1 MTISPKNFF
10 ATMMRGMPTG
20 MTRVRKWLAGA
31 IVIACL
37 ALLIAIPSTQAAYV
51 QVYNTIQKGAITFT
65 GNTLGLNDTVTS
77 GQAGAFIA
85 ADLSTNVAGY
95 PAGTTLAWA
104 SNLSRAQ
111 LSIPIGATVLHA
123 ELIWTGKLGGAIT
136 TTVASSTSV
145 RFITP
150 AGSYVIAPSIST
162 ASNSANY
169 YTRSATVTGLVQI
182 GGSGTY
188 SAGGVPALVDTST
201 TDGAGWT
208 LAVVYADPAQPARNL
223 TIFVGNEPSGGAVA
237 AVSGFCTPG
246 TGPVNGRLA
255 VSAIEGDAGGTGDT
269 MLFGPTSVLN
279 ATTHRVSGPN
289 NPIGNFF
296 ASQINGDSGTLNT
309 SGTFGTVN
317 QPLGGNLALA
327 RQAYDITNVDAS
339 ALLTNGQTTAFA
351 QGTSTGDVYAISAL
365 GLQINVNTPVFPV
378 TVKQVNKTT
387 TFVGDQLIYSID
399 LDNRPGNGAA
409 TGVVLYDNIPSGT
422 SLVPGSVMVDTNP
435 PLPNNPTVQTGVV
448 QTGADPVS
456 GITIGTVAVGSIVRV
471 SFRVNVI
478 GLPASPAPAKFDN
491 AARWTYTY
499 IACAGVAAQTGSVT
513 TGTVT
518 TSTARLEPFKTV
530 SPTGA
535 LVGGQT
541 ATYTITIPNTGLIN
555 TAGTT
560 LADPIPAGTTYVA
573 GSTKLNGVAIAD
585 GPGSTMP
592 FTTAAPVNSA
602 GQAAGVIAVGA
613 SATVQFSVVA
623 TSGATVNNLASI
635 DPDGAGPSP
644 VITVSAVN
652 SGLSG
657 PTVNKAFSPA
667 SIGAG
672 GTSTLTVTLTNP
684 NATAIT
690 GVNVTDNLPGGMLIA
705 TPANAA
711 TTCTGGTVT
720 ATPSGIVLALT
731 GASIPASGSCTFS
744 AGVTANTAGSYV
756 NTIPAGAVT
765 SSNAGASTAGS
776 QTLTVTPAPAISKSF
791 SPGTVASN
799 VVATLTITLTNPSV
813 SAMTAATFTDT
824 FPTVPGAMTLFDTT
838 TTNTCGGTLTTAAG
852 GALAA
857 GSTSVKLTGGTIPAG
872 NVCTITVRVKAPA
885 GGSYI
890 NTIPVNALT
899 TSGGSS
905 STAAVATLEIASPQ
919 VTKTFAATIVAANT
933 ATLMTITLTNITGA
947 TITGLAFTDTYP
959 AGLVNTN
966 NTTTN
971 TCGGTAT
978 ASATAT
984 NPGTLTLSGA
994 TTLAAGSSCAITV
1007 NVQSAT
1013 SGTYTNTLAA
1023 GAVSSSIGPNVV
1035 AASATLNVARP
1046 NIGKAFSTATI
1057 PLNGTATLT
1066 VTLSNPTATAM
1077 TGAAFIDTLPNGL
1090 TASTPGGT
1098 CVGTKAA
1105 TSSTLSLSGGT
1116 IPASGSCTVTALI
1129 TGTTVGLK
1137 VNTITAGGLTV
1148 TGPAAASNG
1157 SAATADIT
1165 VLAAPTITKSFLTSP
1180 ILPVTGVTTLQLIL
1194 ENGNSVAL
1202 TGATFTDV
1210 FPATPGAM
1218 TLADLITT
1226 NTCSG
1231 TLTNNAGA
1239 ALAVGAVGIKLAG
1252 GTIPANGSCSITVH
1266 VKASL
1271 AGDYINT
1278 VPATPTIGFLNTT
1291 EGGGNTVAATAPLAV
1306 RLAAPTVAKS
1316 FSPSTI
1322 VANTSTTLTL
1332 TITNPSTTQAIT
1344 GAAWSDIFPA
1354 GMKVFSIPGFT
1365 NTCGGTVTVGST
1377 ANDTSIAISGAT
1389 IPFNAGGTGSC
1400 SISVAVTS
1408 TVVAASPGIANTTG
1422 TVTSANANTSATAS
1436 ANLVVTTPPLSA
1448 PTIAKAFGP
1457 SSIVSGNVSTL
1468 TFTMGSA
1475 NTGILNNANFT
1486 DTLINMSVASSTIG
1500 GTCTGVTNSPALVIG
1515 ATALNLTVPNLPP
1528 GGCTVSVQV
1537 TSSTLGTHSNTASGV
1552 TTTQTPTAGTGSNT
1566 VTLTVA
1572 NVPLT
1577 VTKTTSTPT
1586 IVNTASGTT
1595 ATYTVTVTNG
1605 GTAAAIGVKVTDVLP
1620 ITAPTAGG
1628 ITYASTTSVTLNGTA
1643 VAASGYTVGGT
1654 TAAPQWDTNPAG
1666 GFTINAGQTLVI
1678 TFVANVANTVVDGT
1692 YNNSANV
1699 TSTNANIINNFD
1711 GAASATENVTVT
1723 SPILVVTKTTSTPT
1737 VVNTSTGTT
1746 ATYTVTVTNSG
1757 TANATGV
1764 VLTDTLPSGFSFG
1777 GGAAVTLNGT
1787 LLASTVYTETAGATP
1802 TWTTSPAG
1810 GFTINTG
1817 QTLQV
1822 VFTATVVNSVADGT
1836 YNNSASVVST
1846 NAKTLTNFDGT
1857 AATENVTITSAVLT
1871 VVKTTSTPVVTN
1883 LGTGTTATYTI
1894 AVTNSGTANATSVK
1908 VTDTLPAGFTYG
1920 STTSVTL
1927 NGSVFTTY
1935 AATGTTVPQWD
1946 TSPTG
1951 GFTIS
1956 AGKTLVITFV
1966 ADVAPAV
1973 ATGSTYSNSASAVS
1987 SNAKIITNFNGTSN
2001 TSDDVTVT
2009 ALAGVNV
2016 SGTTYKDANHNL
2028 QQDSSETGTGLVLY
2042 AKLIAA
2048 SGTTA
2053 LQAVA
2058 VNTTSGAYTFP
2069 TVVAGGYRIILDS
2082 NNSLADIT
2090 PTVPAG
2096 WLGTEM
2102 PDFTRTNIQVAN
2114 TDLQNLNFGLYNGG
2128 KLSGT
2133 VFNDTGTGG
2142 GIANNGIKEAGET
2155 SIAGVVVKATNSAGT
2170 VIFDSTTTNADGNY
2184 TLWVP
2189 TAVVAATLKI
2199 VELNLGGYLSTG
2211 GAIGNTGGSYDRP
2224 TDTVTLSNVTGGIF
2238 AGVNFADAPVNRLAA
2253 DSQQSALPGNAV
2265 FYAHRFNAGSAG
2277 TVNFSAVSD
2286 NGWPVALYRDSNCN
2300 SQLDT
2305 GEPIIIGA
2313 ISIMANEQVCVIDK
2327 ITIPPGATLNAQDKT
2342 TIGAGFSYTN
2352 ASPALSTTLTLT
2364 DITHVGS
2371 AGLALIKSIDKLTVQ
2386 LGEHI
2391 TYTITYQNNGS
2402 APVSAIVLRDATPA
2416 YTTFLS
2422 ANCIGALPSGITACA
2437 VSTQPAAGAKGT
2449 IEWTLTGGLSP
2460 AASGQVS
2467 FTVQVDN

>member
-1 MTISPKNFF
+1 MTTSPRKFF
-10 ATMMRGMPTG
+10 ATMMPAMLDS
-20 MTRVRKWLAGA
+20 MTRMRKRLVGA
-31 IVIACL
+31 ISIVSL
-37 ALLIAIPSTQAAYV
+37 ALLLMVVPSAQAAYV

-65 GNTLGLNDTVTS
+65 GNTLALNDTVTS

-85 ADLSTNVAGY
+85 ADLTTAVAGY
-95 PAGTTLAWA
+95 PVGTTLAWA
-104 SNLSRAQ
+104 SNFSRAQ

-123 ELIWTGKLGGAIT
+123 ELIWIGKLGGAIT

-145 RFITP
+145 RFVTP
-150 AGSYVIAPSIST
+150 AGSYTIAPSVST

-169 YTRSATVTGLVQI
+169 YTRSANVTGLVQI
-182 GGSGTY
+182 GGNGTY
-188 SAGGVPALVDTST
+188 SAGGVPALVDTTT

-208 LAVVYADPAQPARNL
+208 LAVVYADAAKPARNL

-269 MLFGPTSVLN
+269 MLFGPTSTLN
-279 ATTHRVSGPN
+279 ATTQRVSGPN
-289 NPIGNFF
+289 NPIANFF

-327 RQAYDITNVDAS
+327 RQAYDITNVDVS
-339 ALLTNGQTTAFA
+339 TLLTNGQTTAFA
-351 QGTSTGDVYAISAL
+351 QGTSTGDVYAINAL

-399 LDNRPGNGAA
+399 LDNHAGNGAA
-409 TGVVLYDNIPSGT
+409 TGVVFYDIIPPGT
-422 SLVPGSVMVDTNP
+422 SLVPNSVMIDTNP
-435 PLPNNPTVQTGVV
+435 PLPNNPAVQTGTV
-448 QTGADPVS
+448 QAGADPVS
-456 GITIGTVAVGSIVRV
+456 GIAIGTVAVGSLVRV
-471 SFRVNVI
+471 SFRVNVT

-491 AARWTYTY
+491 AARWDYTY
-499 IACAGVAAQTGSVT
+499 VACAGVAAQTGSVT
-513 TGTVT
+513 TSVVS
-518 TSTARLEPFKTV
+518 TSTARLEPTKTV

-592 FTTAAPVNSA
+592 FATAAPVNSA

-623 TSGATVNNLASI
+623 TSGATVNNLANI

-644 VITVSAVN
+644 AITVSAVN
-652 SGLSG
+652 SGLNG
-657 PTVNKAFSPA
+657 PGVSKTFAPA

-684 NATAIT
+684 NATAIAD
-690 GVNVTDNLPGGMLIA
+690 VSVTDNLPGGMIID

-711 TTCTGGTVT
+711 TTCTGGTAT
-720 ATPSGIVLALT
+720 AAPSGITLALT

-744 AGVTANTAGSYV
+744 ASVTVNTAGSYV

-776 QTLTVTPAPAISKSF
+776 QTLTVAPAPAVSKSF
-791 SPGTVASN
+791 SPGTVAPNAVS
-799 VVATLTITLTNPSV
+799 TLTITLTNPSA
-813 SAMTAATFTDT
+813 SALTSATFTDT
-824 FPTVPGAMTLFDTT
+824 FPTTPGAMTLFDTT

-857 GSTSVKLTGGTIPAG
+857 GSASVKLTGGTIPAG
-872 NVCTITVRVKAPA
+872 NVCTITVRVKAPS

-890 NTIPVNALT
+890 NTIPVDALT
-899 TSGGSS
+899 TSGGSNT
-905 STAAVATLEIASPQ
+905 TAAVATLEIASPQ
-919 VTKTFAATIVAANT
+919 VTKTFAATTVAANT
-933 ATLMTITLTNITGA
+933 ATLMTITLTNVTGA
-947 TITGLAFTDTYP
+947 AITALAFTDTYP
-959 AGLVNTN
+959 TGLVNANT
-966 NTTTN
+966 TTTN

-994 TTLAAGSSCAITV
+994 TTLAAGSSCTITA

-1023 GAVSSSIGPNVV
+1023 GAVSSSIGPNAV

-1046 NIGKAFSTATI
+1046 SISKAFSAATI
-1057 PLNGTATLT
+1057 PLNGTSTLT

-1077 TGAAFIDTLPNGL
+1077 TGAAFIDTLPSGL
-1090 TASTPGGT
+1090 TAATPGGT
-1098 CVGTKAA
+1098 CVGTKAT

-1116 IPASGSCTVTALI
+1116 IPANGSCTVTALI
-1129 TGTTVGLK
+1129 TGTTIGLK
-1137 VNTITAGGLTV
+1137 VNTIPAGGLTV

-1157 SAATADIT
+1157 SAATDDIT
-1165 VLAAPTITKSFLTSP
+1165 VLAAPTITKSFLTNP
-1180 ILPVTGVTTLQLIL
+1180 ILPVTGITTLQIVL

-1210 FPATPGAM
+1210 FPTTPGAM
-1218 TLADLITT
+1218 TLANTTTT
-1226 NTCSG
+1226 NTCGG

-1239 ALAVGAVGIKLAG
+1239 ALAVGAVGIRLTG
-1252 GTIPANGSCSITVH
+1252 GTIPSTGSCTITVN

-1278 VPATPTIGFLNTT
+1278 IPATPTAGFLNTT

-1316 FSPSTI
+1316 FSPGTI

-1344 GAAWSDIFPA
+1344 GVAWSDIFPA

-1365 NTCGGTVTVGST
+1365 NTCGGTVTAGNV
-1377 ANDTSIAISGAT
+1377 ADATSIAISGAT
-1389 IPFNAGGTGSC
+1389 VPFNGSGTGSC

-1408 TVVAASPGIANTTG
+1408 TITAASPGMTNTTG
-1422 TVTSANANTSATAS
+1422 TVTSTNANTSATAS
-1436 ANLVVTTPPLSA
+1436 ANLIVTAAPLTS
-1448 PTIAKAFGP
+1448 PTIAKAFNP
-1457 SSIVSGNVSTL
+1457 SSIVSGGVSTL
-1468 TFTMGSA
+1468 TFTLGSA
-1475 NTGILNNANFT
+1475 NTVILNNANFT
-1486 DTLINMSVASSTIG
+1486 DTLTNMSVTSPTIG
-1500 GTCTGVTNSPALVIG
+1500 GTCSGVTNSPALAVG

-1577 VTKTTSTPT
+1577 VTKATSTPT
-1586 IVNTASGTT
+1586 IVNTATGTT

-1605 GTAAAIGVKVTDVLP
+1605 GTAAAIGVKLTDTLP
-1620 ITAPTAGG
+1620 SGF
-1628 ITYASTTSVTLNGTA
+1628 TYTSTTSVTLNGAA

-1654 TAAPQWDTNPAG
+1654 TAVPQWDTNPTG
-1666 GFTINAGQTLVI
+1666 GFTINAGQTLVV
-1678 TFVANVANTVVDGT
+1678 TFVTNVANTVADGT
-1692 YNNSANV
+1692 YNNLASV
-1699 TSTNANIINNFD
+1699 TSTNANIITNFD
-1711 GAASATENVTVT
+1711 GTATTENVTVT
-1723 SPILVVTKTTSTPT
+1723 SAVLAVTKTTSTPT
-1737 VVNTSTGTT
+1737 IVNTATGTT

-1764 VLTDTLPSGFSFG
+1764 VLTDTLPAGFSYT
-1777 GGAAVTLNGT
+1777 GGATVTLNGAV
-1787 LLASTVYTETAGATP
+1787 LASTAYTETSGVAP
-1802 TWTTSPAG
+1802 TWTTNPAG
-1810 GFTINTG
+1810 GFTINAG

-1822 VFTATVVNSVADGT
+1822 VFTATVANSVADGA
-1836 YNNSASVVST
+1836 YNNLASVAST
-1846 NAKTLTNFDGT
+1846 NAKTITNFDGT
-1857 AATENVTITSAVLT
+1857 AATENVAVTSAVLT
-1871 VVKTTSTPVVTN
+1871 VTKITSTPVVTN
-1883 LGTGTTATYTI
+1883 LGTGTTATYTVT
-1894 AVTNSGTANATSVK
+1894 VTNSGTANATGVK

-1920 STTSVTL
+1920 STSSVTL
-1927 NGSVFTTY
+1927 NGSAIT
-1935 AATGTTVPQWD
+1935 AAAYTVTGSTAPQWD
-1946 TSPTG
+1946 TNPTG
-1951 GFTIS
+1951 SFTVN
-1956 AGKTLVITFV
+1956 AGQTLVVTFV
-1966 ADVAPAV
+1966 ADVAGSV

-1987 SNAKIITNFNGTSN
+1987 SNAKTITSFNGAVN

-2016 SGTTYKDANHNL
+2016 SGTVYNDANHNL
-2028 QQDSSETGTGLVLY
+2028 QQDSGEAGTGLVLY
-2042 AKLIAA
+2042 AKLIATA
-2048 SGTTA
+2048 GTTA

-2058 VNTTSGAYTFP
+2058 VNTTSGVYTFG
-2069 TVVAGGYRIILDS
+2069 TVAAGGYRIILDS
-2082 NNSLADIT
+2082 NNTLADIT
-2090 PTVPAG
+2090 PTIPVG

-2102 PDFTRTNIQVAN
+2102 PDFTRTNVQIAN
-2114 TDLQNLNFGLYNGG
+2114 TDIQNLNFGLYNGG
-2128 KLSGT
+2128 KLSGI
-2133 VFNDTGTGG
+2133 VFNDTGAGG
-2142 GIANNGIKEAGET
+2142 GTANNGIKEAGET
-2155 SIAGVVVKATNSAGT
+2155 GIAGVTVKATNSADTITFATT
-2170 VIFDSTTTNADGNY
+2170 VTNADGNY

-2189 TAVVAATLKI
+2189 SAIVAATLKI
-2199 VELNLGGYLSTG
+2199 VETNLGGYLSTG
-2211 GAIGNTGGSYDRP
+2211 GMIGNTGGSYDRP

-2238 AGVNFADAPVNRLAA
+2238 TGVNFADVPVNRLAA
-2253 DSQQSALPGNAV
+2253 DGQQSALPGNVV

-2277 TVNFSAVSD
+2277 TVNFSAVSAG
-2286 NGWPVALYRDSNCN
+2286 GWLVALYRDTNCN
-2300 SQLDT
+2300 GQLDT
-2305 GEPIIIGA
+2305 GEPIITGA
-2313 ISIMANEQVCVIDK
+2313 ISVTANEQVCVIDK
-2327 ITIPPGATLNAQDKT
+2327 ITIPPGAALNAQDKT
-2342 TIGAGFSYTN
+2342 TISAGFSYTN
-2352 ASPALSTTLTLT
+2352 ASPALSATLTLT
-2364 DITHVGS
+2364 DTTQVGS

-2386 LGEHI
+2386 LGESI

-2402 APVSAIVLRDATPA
+2402 TPVSAIVLRDATPA
-2416 YTTFLS
+2416 YTSFLS
-2422 ANCIGALPSGITACA
+2422 ANCVGAPPSGITACA
-2437 VSTQPAAGAKGT
+2437 VSTQPAAGAKGA
-2449 IEWTLTGGLSP
+2449 IEWTLTGSLSP

-2467 FTVQVDN
+2467 FTVQVEN

>member
-1 MTISPKNFF
+1 MTTSARKFF
-10 ATMMRGMPTG
+10 ATTMLNGMACMRK
-20 MTRVRKWLAGA
+20 RLAGA
-31 IVIACL
+31 ISIACL
-37 ALLIAIPSTQAAYV
+37 ALLMLTPSAQAAYV

-85 ADLSTNVAGY
+85 ADLTTAVAGY
-95 PAGTTLAWA
+95 PVGTTLAWA

-123 ELIWTGKLGGAIT
+123 ELIWTGKLGGAVT

-150 AGSYVIAPSIST
+150 AGSYNIAPSIST
-162 ASNSANY
+162 ASNSASY
-169 YTRSATVTGLVQI
+169 YTRSANVTGLVQI

-208 LAVVYADPAQPARNL
+208 LAVAYADPAKPARNL

-269 MLFGPTSVLN
+269 MLFGPTSTLN

-289 NPIGNFF
+289 NPIANFF

-317 QPLGGNLALA
+317 QPLGGNLALS
-327 RQAYDITNVDAS
+327 RQAYDITNVDVS
-339 ALLTNGQTTAFA
+339 TLLTNGQTIAFA

-365 GLQINVNTPVFPV
+365 GLQINVNTPVFPIP
-378 TVKQVNKTT
+378 VKQVNKTT
-387 TFVGDQLIYSID
+387 TFVGDQLIYSVDI
-399 LDNRPGNGAA
+399 DNRVGNGAA
-409 TGVVLYDNIPSGT
+409 TGVVLYDVIPPGT
-422 SLVPGSVMVDTNP
+422 SLVPNSVMIDTNP
-435 PLPNNPTVQTGVV
+435 PLPNNPAVQTGSV
-448 QTGADPVS
+448 QTGADPAN
-456 GITIGTVAVGSIVRV
+456 GITVGTVGVGSVARV
-471 SFRVNVI
+471 SFRVNVT
-478 GLPASPAPAKFDN
+478 GLPASPAPARFDN
-491 AARWTYTY
+491 VARWDYTY
-499 IACAGVAAQTGSVT
+499 IACAGMPAQTGSVI
-513 TGTVT
+513 TGLVS
-518 TSTARLEPFKTV
+518 TSTTRLEPVKTV

-585 GPGSTMP
+585 GSGGVMP
-592 FTTAAPVNSA
+592 FATAAPVNSA

-623 TSGATVNNLASI
+623 TSAATVNNLASI

-644 VITVSAVN
+644 AITVSAVN
-652 SGLSG
+652 SGLNG
-657 PTVNKAFSPA
+657 PAVNKAFAPA

-672 GTSTLTVTLTNP
+672 GMSTLTVTLTNP

-690 GVNVTDNLPGGMLIA
+690 GVNVTDNLPGGMIID
-705 TPANAA
+705 TPANVA
-711 TTCTGGTVT
+711 TTCAGGTAT
-720 ATPSGIVLALT
+720 ATPSGITLALT

-744 AGVTANTAGSYV
+744 ANVTVNTAGSYV

-776 QTLTVTPAPAISKSF
+776 QTLTVTPAPAVSKSF
-791 SPGTVASN
+791 SPGTVAPNAVS
-799 VVATLTITLTNPSV
+799 TLTITLTNPSA
-813 SAMTAATFTDT
+813 SAMTSATFTDT
-824 FPTVPGAMTLFDTT
+824 FPTTPGAMTLFDTT
-838 TTNTCGGTLTTAAG
+838 ITNTCGGTLTTAAG

-857 GSTSVKLTGGTIPAG
+857 GSASVKLTGGTIPAG
-872 NVCTITVRVKAPA
+872 NVCIITVRVKAPS

-890 NTIPVNALT
+890 NTIPADALT
-899 TSGGSS
+899 TSGGGN
-905 STAAVATLEIASPQ
+905 TAAAVATLEIASPQ
-919 VTKTFAATIVAANT
+919 VTKTFAPTAVAVNT
-933 ATLMTITLTNITGA
+933 NSVMTITLTNITGA
-947 TITGLAFTDTYP
+947 AITAVDFTDTYP
-959 AGLVNTN
+959 SGLVNA
-966 NTTTN
+966 NTTVTN
-971 TCGGTAT
+971 TGCGGTAT

-984 NPGTLTLSGA
+984 NPGTLTLTGGSIPAGGSC
-994 TTLAAGSSCAITV
+994 TLAV
-1007 NVQSAT
+1007 NVRSAT
-1013 SGTYTNTLAA
+1013 SGSYTNTLAA
-1023 GAVSSSIGPNVV
+1023 GAVSSSIGSNAD
-1035 AASATLNVARP
+1035 AASATLNVAQP
-1046 NIGKAFSTATI
+1046 NISKAFSAATV
-1057 PLNGTATLT
+1057 PFNGTATLT
-1066 VTLSNPTATAM
+1066 ITLSNPTATAM
-1077 TGAAFIDTLPNGL
+1077 TGAAFVDTLPGGL

-1098 CVGTKAA
+1098 CVGTKAT
-1105 TSSTLSLSGGT
+1105 TSSTVSLSGGT

-1129 TGTTVGLK
+1129 TGTAIGLQT
-1137 VNTITAGGLTV
+1137 NTINAGDLTV
-1148 TGPAAASNG
+1148 TGPGAASNG
-1157 SAATADIT
+1157 SATTASIT
-1165 VLAAPTITKSFLTSP
+1165 VLDAPIIRKSFLTSP
-1180 ILPVTGVTTLQLIL
+1180 ILPNTGVSTLEVVL
-1194 ENGNSVAL
+1194 ENDNSVAL

-1210 FPATPGAM
+1210 FPTTPGAM
-1218 TLADLITT
+1218 TLANTTTT
-1226 NTCSG
+1226 NTCGG

-1239 ALAVGAVGIKLAG
+1239 ALAVGAVGIRLTS
-1252 GTIPANGSCSITVH
+1252 GTIPSTGSCTITVN

-1278 VPATPTIGFLNTT
+1278 IPAIPTVGFLNTT

-1316 FSPSTI
+1316 FSPGTI

-1344 GAAWSDIFPA
+1344 GVAWSDIFPA

-1365 NTCGGTVTVGST
+1365 NSCGGTVTAGSA

-1389 IPFNAGGTGSC
+1389 VPFNAGGTGSC

-1408 TVVAASPGIANTTG
+1408 TITAASPGMVNTTG
-1422 TVTSANANTSATAS
+1422 TVTSTNANTSTTAS
-1436 ANLVVTTPPLSA
+1436 ANLIVTAPPLTS
-1448 PTIAKAFGP
+1448 PTIAKAFNP
-1457 SSIVSGNVSTL
+1457 SSIVSGSVSTL
-1468 TFTMGSA
+1468 TFTLGSA

-1486 DTLINMSVASSTIG
+1486 DTLTNMSVASPTIG
-1500 GTCTGVTNSPALVIG
+1500 GTCTGVTNSPALVVG

-1586 IVNTASGTT
+1586 VVNTAAGTT
-1595 ATYTVTVTNG
+1595 ATYTVTVANG
-1605 GTAAAIGVKVTDVLP
+1605 GTAAAIGVKLTDTLP
-1620 ITAPTAGG
+1620 SGF
-1628 ITYASTTSVTLNGTA
+1628 TYASTTSVTLNGAA
-1643 VAASGYTVGGT
+1643 VAASGYIVGGT
-1654 TAAPQWDTNPAG
+1654 TAAPQWDTNPTG
-1666 GFTINAGQTLVI
+1666 GFTVNAGQTLVV
-1678 TFVANVANTVVDGT
+1678 TFVANVANTVTDGT
-1692 YNNSANV
+1692 YNNSASV
-1699 TSTNANIINNFD
+1699 TSTNANIITNFD
-1711 GAASATENVTVT
+1711 GTATTENVTVT
-1723 SPILVVTKTTSTPT
+1723 SPVLAVAKTTSTPT
-1737 VVNTSTGTT
+1737 VVNTASGTT

-1764 VLTDTLPSGFSFG
+1764 VLTDTLPAGFSYT
-1777 GGAAVTLNGT
+1777 GGAAVTLNGAV
-1787 LLASTVYTETAGATP
+1787 LASTVYTETSGAAP
-1802 TWTTSPAG
+1802 TWTTNPAG
-1810 GFTINTG
+1810 GFTINAG

-1822 VFTATVVNSVADGT
+1822 VFTATVANSVADGT
-1836 YNNSASVVST
+1836 YNNLASVVST
-1846 NAKTLTNFDGT
+1846 NAKTIANFDGT
-1857 AATENVTITSAVLT
+1857 ATTENVSVTSAVLAVT
-1871 VVKTTSTPVVTN
+1871 KTTSTPVVTN
-1883 LGTGTTATYTI
+1883 LGTGTTATYTVT
-1894 AVTNSGTANATSVK
+1894 VTNSGTANATGVK

-1920 STTSVTL
+1920 STSSVTL
-1927 NGSVFTTY
+1927 NGSAI
-1935 AATGTTVPQWD
+1935 AAASYTVTDSAAPQWD
-1946 TSPTG
+1946 TNPSG
-1951 GFTIS
+1951 GFTVN
-1956 AGKTLVITFV
+1956 AGQTLVITFV
-1966 ADVAPAV
+1966 ADVAGSV
-1973 ATGSTYSNSASAVS
+1973 ATGSTYSNSASVVS
-1987 SNAKIITNFNGTSN
+1987 SNAKTITNFNGAAN

-2016 SGTTYKDANHNL
+2016 SGTVYNDANHNL
-2028 QQDSSETGTGLVLY
+2028 QRDSGETGTGLVLY
-2042 AKLIAA
+2042 AKLIATA
-2048 SGTTA
+2048 GATA

-2058 VNTTSGAYTFP
+2058 VNTTSGVYTFA
-2069 TVVAGGYRIILDS
+2069 TVTAGGYRIILDS
-2082 NNSLADIT
+2082 NNTLADIT
-2090 PTVPAG
+2090 PTIPAG
-2096 WLGTEM
+2096 WIGTEM
-2102 PDFTRTNIQVAN
+2102 PDFNRTNVQIAN
-2114 TDLQNLNFGLYNGG
+2114 TDIQNLNFGLYNGG

-2142 GIANNGIKEAGET
+2142 GIANNGVKEAGET
-2155 SIAGVVVKATNSAGT
+2155 GIAGVTVKATNSAGT
-2170 VIFDSTTTNADGNY
+2170 VTFNSAITNADGNY
-2184 TLWVP
+2184 TLWLP
-2189 TAVVAATLKI
+2189 TAIVAATLKI
-2199 VELNLGGYLSTG
+2199 VETNPGGYLSTG
-2211 GAIGNTGGSYDRP
+2211 GAIGNTGGSYDRV
-2224 TDTVTLSNVTGGIF
+2224 TDAVTLNNVTGGIF
-2238 AGVNFADAPVNRLAA
+2238 TGVNFADVPVNRFAA

-2277 TVNFSAVSD
+2277 TVNFSAVSAS
-2286 NGWPVALYRDSNCN
+2286 GWPVALYRDSNCN
-2300 SQLDT
+2300 GQLDT
-2305 GEPIIIGA
+2305 GEPIITGA
-2313 ISIMANEQVCVIDK
+2313 ISVTANEQLCVIDK
-2327 ITIPPGATLNAQDKT
+2327 ITIPPGTALNAQNKT
-2342 TIGAGFSYTN
+2342 TISAGFSYSN
-2352 ASPALSTTLTLT
+2352 ASPTLSATLTLT
-2364 DITHVGS
+2364 DTTYVGS

-2386 LGEHI
+2386 LGESI

-2416 YTTFLS
+2416 YTTFIS
-2422 ANCIGALPSGITACA
+2422 ANCVGPLPAGITACA

-2449 IEWTLTGGLSP
+2449 IEWTLTGSLSP

-2467 FTVQVDN
+2467 FTVQVEN